1 MAPAG
6 IHAIQQ
12 LMLLNE
18 KGLFEATLP
27 DDCTETDRIIGES
40 FEAIGEAMVV
50 VAKETARENSRQDY
64 VELHTSETPGYTQDN
79 LFPRDPSDKAG
90 LNRKLISLE
99 LPELRRHVCG
109 EEGLNELLEIFGRE
123 GWWLHGI
130 TIEVVDFRGEG
141 QNVRIHLMLA
151 DTRRHPWLNMS
162 FPGQQHMLSYV
173 YLTLSSNADY
183 FCERFDI
190 GCEIDMLRSAV
201 TGRCSLEESFK
212 RPVNKQ
218 TTGSLD
224 EVMGR
229 GAETQF
235 LKDLPKLAP
244 FLRWFA
250 AEYSLT

>member
-1 MAPAG
+1 MALAG

-12 LMLLNE
+12 LMLFEE

-27 DDCTETDRIIGES
+27 DDCTETDRVIGES
-40 FEAIGEAMVV
+40 FEAIGKAMVV
-50 VAKETARENSRQDY
+50 VARETTQPDSHRDY
-64 VELHTSETPGYTQDN
+64 VELHTSKTPGYTQDN

-90 LNRKLISLE
+90 LNRELVSLE
-99 LPELRRHVCG
+99 LPELRRHVCARG
-109 EEGLNELLEIFGRE
+109 EHDELLEIFGRD

-130 TIEVVDFRGEG
+130 TVEVVDFRGED

-151 DTRRHPWLNMS
+151 DTRRHPWLNMP
-162 FPGQQHMLSYV
+162 FPGQQHVLSYV
-173 YLTLSSNADY
+173 YVTLFNIAEY

-190 GCEIDMLRSAV
+190 GCDTDTLRSAA
-201 TGRCSLEESFK
+201 TGRCSPEESFK

-229 GAETQF
+229 GTEAQF
-235 LKDLPKLAP
+235 LQDLPKLAP

-250 AEYSLT
+250 AEYARA